1 MAEFQLMFNKNVA
14 PEQAFSHLKNQISDG
29 NLGDLRVDSSSLE
42 QVPRVTEG
50 NFVLSLQAIVKNL
63 KLAEDQSSI

>member
-1 MAEFQLMFNKNVA
+1 MLNKNVS

-29 NLGDLRVDSSSLE
+29 NLGDLRVDPSSLE

-50 NFVLSLQAIVKNL
+50 NFILSLQAIVKNL
-63 KLAEDQSSI
+63 KLSED

>member
-14 PEQAFSHLKNQISDG
+14 PEEAFSHLKNQISNG
-29 NLGDLRVDSSSLE
+29 NLGGLRVDLSSLE
-42 QVPRVTEG
+42 LVPRVTEG
-50 NFVLSLQAIVKNL
+50 NFLLSLQAIVKNL